1 MANINMSLIPN
12 HPKLLFDLI
21 DAAVSTDAPTAGLQV
36 DPALIMTVNLLA
48 EVNDRGWYLDS
59 TGAVLRTGTLSQAVA
74 RHSYFSQ
81 FE

>member
-1 MANINMSLIPN
+1 MANIDFHALQN

-21 DAAVSTDAPTAGLQV
+21 DAAVHLGQPTQGLQA
-36 DPALIMTVNLLA
+36 PPNLIMTINLLA

-74 RHSYFSQ
+74 KHSYFSQ